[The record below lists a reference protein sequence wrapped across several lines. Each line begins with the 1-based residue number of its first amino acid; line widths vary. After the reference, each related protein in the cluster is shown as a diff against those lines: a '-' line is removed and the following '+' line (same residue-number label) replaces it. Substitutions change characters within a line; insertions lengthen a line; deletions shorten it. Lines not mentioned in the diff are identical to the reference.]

1 MSGKMTL
8 RAETRQVWCGGV
20 PIGGGAPVS
29 IQSMTNTDTEDV
41 EATVAQITAL
51 ADAGAD
57 IVRVAAPTKKAA
69 LAIKEIKSRLS
80 DSGGVDSNADGGAV
94 PICADIHFD
103 YRIALAAIEAGADKI
118 RINPGNIGDSE
129 KLKAVADAAGKAGI
143 PMRIGVNSGSIEQ
156 NLLKL
161 YKENPAEAL
170 AESALRNVELVRNT
184 GFEDIVV
191 SIKSSDVIV
200 NTKAHMLLA
209 ANTDLP
215 LHIGITEAGFGEA
228 GIAKSAAGIGAL
240 LAAGI
245 GDTIRVSLTGNPVRE
260 IPAAR
265 DILRAVNLL
274 PGGIAIIS
282 CPACGRCKVD
292 LPSLCRE
299 VSGALAETELA
310 RIKAYKDKLAK
321 YISPE
326 NKMIKDTTIAEQLR
340 LSQMDDDT
348 QQIKIALMGCSVNGP
363 GEAADADLGVAC
375 GTDGGVYFE
384 KGVAI
389 GRISYDEIA
398 QTIIDKVKKL

>member
-1 MSGKMTL
+1 MNEKITL
-8 RAETRQVWCGGV
+8 RTDTRQVWCGGV

-29 IQSMTNTDTEDV
+29 IQSMTNTDTEDI
-41 EATVAQITAL
+41 EATVAQITVL

-57 IVRVAAPTKKAA
+57 IVRIAATTKKAA

-80 DSGGVDSNADGGAV
+80 ESGKPV
-94 PICADIHFD
+94 PIVADIHFD

-240 LAAGI
+240 LASGI

-282 CPACGRCKVD
+282 CPTCGRCKVD

-384 KGVAI
+384 KGIAI